1 MRIIK
6 LVAVLLIAVSMIF
19 PKIVFASEIG
29 VNNTDIKDTFSKIL
43 SFVSPSVVL
52 AKEAPV
58 DKTDEKIETEPI
70 QEKEVKPEE
79 EIKKEKVLD
88 KWKEKQA
95 EKWKNLPEGKFTI
108 NASAYTA
115 AADECDKSDGITAS
129 GLKVKENRTIACPKE
144 FPFGLKI
151 KIEGMG
157 TYTCED
163 RGGAIKG
170 NKIDI
175 YMETKKE
182 AFKFGRQNL
191 TAEIVEG

>member
-6 LVAVLLIAVSMIF
+6 FVAVLLIAMAVIF
-19 PKIVFASEIG
+19 PQIASASEIG
-29 VNNTDIKDTFSKIL
+29 DNNIDIKNTFSKFLDLL
-43 SFVSPSVVL
+43 SPTAAL
-52 AKEAPV
+52 ADEAPAV
-58 DKTDEKIETEPI
+58 TDKEIVADIISGKKSMSEDETR
-70 QEKEVKPEE
+70 
-79 EIKKEKVLD
+79 D
-88 KWKEKQA
+88 KAISDEWKEKQSD
-95 EKWKNLPEGKFTI
+95 KWKSLPEGQFVI

-115 AADECDKSDGITAS
+115 SADECGNGKGITAS
-129 GLKVKENRTIACPKE
+129 GLKVKEGRTIACPKT
-144 FPFGLKI
+144 FPFGVKI

-163 RGGAIKG
+163 HGGAIKG

-175 YMETKKE
+175 YMLTKKE

>member
-1 MRIIK
+1 MRTIK
-6 LVAVLLIAVSMIF
+6 FVAILLVAIAVIF
-19 PKIVFASEIG
+19 PKIAFANEIG
-29 VNNTDIKDTFSKIL
+29 VNNEDIKNAFSKIL
-43 SFVSPSVVL
+43 SLISPETAL
-52 AKEAPV
+52 AKEKPSE
-58 DKTDEKIETEPI
+58 EKIEAQPA
-70 QEKEVKPEE
+70 QEKEAKPKEKTE
-79 EIKKEKVLD
+79 REKVLE
-88 KWKEKQA
+88 KWRKKQP
-95 EKWKNLPEGKFTI
+95 EKWKNLPKGQFKI

-115 AADECDKSDGITAS
+115 AADECGKNDGITAS
-129 GLKVKENRTIACPKE
+129 GLRVKENRTIACPKE

-182 AFKFGRQNL
+182 AFKFGRQHL
-191 TAEIVEG
+191 MAEIVES

>member
-6 LVAVLLIAVSMIF
+6 LVIVLLIAISIIF
-19 PKIVFASEIG
+19 PKIAFASE
-29 VNNTDIKDTFSKIL
+29 NNIDVQNTFTKII
-43 SFVSPSVVL
+43 SFFSPESAL
-52 AKEAPV
+52 AKEKSSVEKVEPAP
-58 DKTDEKIETEPI
+58 
-70 QEKEVKPEE
+70 EKEVKSEE
-79 EIKKEKVLD
+79 EIKREKVLD
-88 KWKEKQA
+88 KWKEKQSD
-95 EKWKNLPEGKFTI
+95 KWKNLPEGKFTI

-129 GLKVKENRTIACPKE
+129 GLKVKENRTIACPKA

-175 YMETKKE
+175 YMLTKKE
-182 AFKFGRQNL
+182 AFKFGRQHL

>member
-1 MRIIK
+1 MRTIK
-6 LVAVLLIAVSMIF
+6 FVAILLVAIAVIF
-19 PKIVFASEIG
+19 PKIAFANEIG
-29 VNNTDIKDTFSKIL
+29 VNNEDIKNAFSKIL
-43 SFVSPSVVL
+43 SLISPETAL
-52 AKEAPV
+52 AKEKPSE
-58 DKTDEKIETEPI
+58 EKIEAQPA
-70 QEKEVKPEE
+70 QEKEAKPKEKTE
-79 EIKKEKVLD
+79 REKVLE
-88 KWKEKQA
+88 KWRKKQP
-95 EKWKNLPEGKFTI
+95 ENWKNLPKGQFKI

-115 AADECDKSDGITAS
+115 AADECGKNDGITAS
-129 GLKVKENRTIACPKE
+129 GLRVKENRTIACPKE

-182 AFKFGRQNL
+182 AFKFGRQHL
-191 TAEIVEG
+191 MAEIVES

>member
-6 LVAVLLIAVSMIF
+6 LVVVLLIAISVIF
-19 PKIVFASEIG
+19 PRIAFASENDI
-29 VNNTDIKDTFSKIL
+29 NIKDAFTKIL
-43 SFVSPSVVL
+43 SLVSPSSAL
-52 AKEAPV
+52 AKE
-58 DKTDEKIETEPI
+58 DSSDEKIEAETDP
-70 QEKEVKPEE
+70 KENVKSED
-79 EIKKEKVLD
+79 EIKRDETLA

-95 EKWKNLPEGKFTI
+95 DKWKNLPEGQFTI

-115 AADECDKSDGITAS
+115 AADECDKNDGITAS
-129 GLKVKENRTIACPKE
+129 GLKVKENRTIACPKA

-175 YMETKKE
+175 YMLTKKE

>member
-6 LVAVLLIAVSMIF
+6 LVAILLVAISVIF
-19 PKIVFASEIG
+19 PRIASASEID
-29 VNNTDIKDTFSKIL
+29 NNTDIKSTFSKFLNFL
-43 SFVSPSVVL
+43 SPMTAL
-52 AKEAPV
+52 ADETPAVADKEIAA
-58 DKTDEKIETEPI
+58 EPI
-70 QEKEVKPEE
+70 VEKEIKSEE
-79 EIKKEKVLD
+79 EIKRESVLA
-88 KWKEKQA
+88 KWKEKQPD
-95 EKWKNLPEGKFTI
+95 KWKNLPEGQFTI

-115 AADECDKSDGITAS
+115 SADECGNGKGITAS
-129 GLKVKENRTIACPKE
+129 GLKVKEDRTVACPKA

-170 NKIDI
+170 NHIDI
-175 YMETKKE
+175 YMLTKKE

>member
-6 LVAVLLIAVSMIF
+6 LVIFSLIAISIIF
-19 PKIVFASEIG
+19 PKIASASEMGDSNI
-29 VNNTDIKDTFSKIL
+29 DIKNTFSKIL
-43 SFVSPSVVL
+43 NFVSPEFAL
-52 AKEAPV
+52 AKE
-58 DKTDEKIETEPI
+58 TQSNEKIETESTT
-70 QEKEVKPEE
+70 EKEIKSED
-79 EIKKEKVLD
+79 EIKRDKVLD
-88 KWKEKQA
+88 KWKEKQSD
-95 EKWKNLPEGKFTI
+95 KWNNLPEGKFTI

-129 GLKVKENRTIACPKE
+129 GLKVKENRTIACPKA

-157 TYTCED
+157 IYTCED

-170 NKIDI
+170 NHIDI
-175 YMETKKE
+175 YVLTKKE

>member
-6 LVAVLLIAVSMIF
+6 FIAVLLIATAIVF
-19 PKIVFASEIG
+19 PKVASASE
-29 VNNTDIKDTFSKIL
+29 VNDNNIDIKNTFSKIL
-43 SFVSPSVVL
+43 DFISPEAAL
-52 AKEAPV
+52 AKETTP
-58 DKTDEKIETEPI
+58 DEKIETEVVP
-70 QEKEVKPEE
+70 EKEVKSEE
-79 EIKKEKVLD
+79 ETKREKVLD
-88 KWKEKQA
+88 KWKKKQA
-95 EKWKNLPEGKFTI
+95 DKWKNLPEGKFKI

-144 FPFGLKI
+144 FPFGLKL

-182 AFKFGRQNL
+182 AFKFGRQHL
-191 TAEIVEG
+191 MAEIVEG

>member
-6 LVAVLLIAVSMIF
+6 LVAVLLIAISVIF
-19 PKIVFASEIG
+19 PQIASASEMGI
-29 VNNTDIKDTFSKIL
+29 NDTDIKNAVSKFLNLL
-43 SFVSPSVVL
+43 SPETVL
-52 AKEAPV
+52 AKETPAAI
-58 DKTDEKIETEPI
+58 DEKIEAEPI
-70 QEKEVKPEE
+70 PEKDVEPQEESKREKE
-79 EIKKEKVLD
+79 LD
-88 KWKEKQA
+88 KWKEKQSD
-95 EKWKNLPEGKFTI
+95 KWKNLPEGQFVI

-115 AADECDKSDGITAS
+115 SADECGNGKGVTAS
-129 GLKVKENRTIACPKE
+129 GLRVQENRTIACPKA
-144 FPFGLKI
+144 FPFGVKI

-163 RGGAIKG
+163 RGGGSRGK
-170 NKIDI
+170 KIDI